1 MMSVITQIFMVA
13 QGGPADP
20 RVAPVEPREISSYL
34 TQRAVWD
41 GAQPLLLSL
50 ACFLLGTGLLY
61 ALWLYRHR
69 DRHPLPHMT
78 FHRLGRAMGLSLGQ
92 RLRLWWV
99 ARARRLPTPITL
111 MLCPATYD
119 HHVAAYLGRPLA
131 AAEREGAEH
140 GFDLMRRRLFGPGG
154 ANP

>member
-1 MMSVITQIFMVA
+1 MMRVITNRLA
-13 QGGPADP
+13 AATGDLSDP
-20 RVAPVEPREISSYL
+20 RVVPVEPREISSYL

-41 GAQPLLLSL
+41 GVQPLLLSL
-50 ACFLLGTGLLY
+50 ACFLLGAGVLY

-78 FHRLGRAMGLSLGQ
+78 FHRLGRSMGLSLGQ

-99 ARARRLPTPITL
+99 ARVRRLPSPITL

-119 HHVAAYLGRPLA
+119 HHIGAYLGRPLGLA
-131 AAEREGAEH
+131 DREGSEH
-140 GFDLMRRRLFGPGG
+140 GFHLIRRRLFGSGG
-154 ANP
+154 AIP